1 MKTKSSPFFKE
12 AWSDCSRIAMAFALI
27 LISTFAWSQP
37 TVPFTL
43 VNRSNPAV
51 ADANIFVAVVG
62 MQNGAHVWLD
72 TKTGQ
77 IRPMSVSDNT
87 VQGPTPNGNMGPGGN
102 GRYANCFA
110 RLTEIPNKVI
120 NIPGIAGCRILISFN
135 QQLYLY
141 FFGSTGAPSG
151 YAAPDFNNPNDPNQG
166 IRFEMIEL
174 TNAPNGLWANTTRVD
189 SYQYPMGLEVWGN
202 NSFYQKVG
210 ELKTHAEILSQ
221 WQSTAPAA
229 FAGCYDAGKGII
241 HFPSKIAAF
250 KTGGSQANYFG
261 GYIDQIWAKY
271 TGGDLVFSAGDAGT
285 WRGRVNGSQFRFVRD
300 GDGAVGIIPSKPT
313 TQDALE
319 AKGALATGGQW
330 DLVIQAQIAAAINRH
345 ALDLNLAVGATQTFS
360 NPAQYY
366 NVSPYNWYARFW
378 HQSDISFNSKT
389 YAFSYD
395 DVFDQSATIN
405 APSPTRAT
413 ISIGGFAGTTCT
425 PTTITPYLSVN
436 GGAFQQTGSASLNAG
451 GSFTL
456 GPQPL
461 SGGSWSWTGPG
472 GFTSTNREISRTNV
486 TTAMGGQYVARH
498 TNSCG
503 AQSTYTFNI
512 TINSVGGVTTVYQ
525 DCNYG
530 GAAVSLP
537 VGDYDLAAMQSRG
550 IANDWIS
557 SLRVTSG
564 YRVTFYENAG
574 FAGASLVVTADNSCL
589 VGAGWNDR
597 ASSMR
602 VATNTTAWSTKIE
615 AESWI
620 AMAGVQTEATTDA
633 GGGLNVGWIEA
644 GDWMAYN
651 ITIPTAGTYRVIY
664 RVASPNANMNL
675 RLEKDAGA
683 TQLGSVTI
691 PNTGGWQNWVNVAH
705 NVTLPAGTYSIGIAT
720 SSGGFNINYFTV
732 TNNLSAREDVNNPV
746 VEEAGAENSFVLSPN
761 PAKGQLL
768 INGYEQVKR
777 VKLYNMQG
785 QEMMAVENPGRS
797 ISIQHLRPG
806 LHIAIIERKDLTF
819 KKEKILIEE

>member
-1 MKTKSSPFFKE
+1 MKTKIKLLYETAFKR
-12 AWSDCSRIAMAFALI
+12 SQTMAAVVALT
-27 LISTFAWSQP
+27 LLSTLAWSQA

-43 VNRSNPAV
+43 VNRSNPAI

-77 IRPMSVSDNT
+77 VRPMSVSDNT

-151 YAAPDFNNPNDPNQG
+151 YAAPDLNNPNDPNQG

-189 SYQYPMGLEVWGN
+189 TYQYPMGLEVWGN
-202 NSFYQKVG
+202 SNFYKKVG
-210 ELKTHAEILSQ
+210 ELKTHAQILSQ

-229 FAGCYDAGKGII
+229 FAGCYDAAKGII
-241 HFPSKIAAF
+241 LFPSKTAAF
-250 KTGGSQANYFG
+250 KPGGSQANYFG
-261 GYIDQIWAKY
+261 AYIDQIWSKY
-271 TGGDLVFSAGDAGT
+271 TSGDLVFNAGDAGT
-285 WRGRVNGSQFRFVRD
+285 WRGRVSGAQFRFTRAS
-300 GDGAVGIIPSKPT
+300 DGAVGIIPSKPT

-345 ALDLNLAVGATQTFS
+345 AIDLNLAVGATQDFATPS
-360 NPAQYY
+360 KYY
-366 NVSPYNWYARFW
+366 VTNNYNWYAKFW
-378 HQSDISFNSKT
+378 HQTDISFESKT

-395 DVFDQSATIN
+395 DVFDQSSTIN

-413 ISIGGFAGTTCT
+413 ISIGGFQGIGNP
-425 PTTITPYLSVN
+425 PT
-436 GGAFQQTGSASLNAG
+436 GNA
-451 GSFTL
+451 
-456 GPQPL
+456 
-461 SGGSWSWTGPG
+461 
-472 GFTSTNREISRTNV
+472 I
-486 TTAMGGQYVARH
+486 
-498 TNSCG
+498 
-503 AQSTYTFNI
+503 
-512 TINSVGGVTTVYQ
+512 VYK

-530 GAAVSLP
+530 GYAVGLN
-537 VGDYDLAAMQSRG
+537 VGTYTLSQLQG
-550 IANDWIS
+550 LGVLNDDIS
-557 SLRVTSG
+557 SLKVSSG
-564 YRVTFYENAG
+564 YKVTLYENDNFG
-574 FAGASLVVTADNSCL
+574 GATLVQTADNSCL

-597 ASSMR
+597 ASSLK
-602 VATNTTAWSTKIE
+602 VETNGSTFNQKIE

-664 RVASPNANMNL
+664 RVASPNANTTL

-691 PNTGGWQNWVNVAH
+691 PNTGGWQNWTNVAH

-720 SSGGFNINYFTV
+720 ATGGFNINYLTV
-732 TNNLSAREDVNNPV
+732 TNNLSARADTHAEMVVRAEEGSAFVLAPNPV
-746 VEEAGAENSFVLSPN
+746 RD
-761 PAKGQLL
+761 QLF
-768 INGYEQVKR
+768 ITEPEKVKSI
-777 VKLYNMQG
+777 KIYNVQG
-785 QEMMAVENPGRS
+785 QEVISVENPGRV
-797 ISIQHLRPG
+797 ISVQSLTPG
-806 LHIAIIERKDLTF
+806 FHMAVIRRLDLSTTTERLL
-819 KKEKILIEE
+819 KE